1 MGNLG
6 WTEMFFIAV
15 IALIVFGPRRLPEM
29 GKKLGRVMAQLRQ
42 ASDQFKN
49 AWENEVEKDGGL
61 QDLRKLKDDLNP
73 IKKFKDD
80 LNPINMLTK
89 SPSSST
95 SSSNNE
101 STTLSDN
108 NLETANVLE
117 SSIQTESNNIT
128 NTQTPDISSNE
139 INPEIFTPPV
149 GVVERTKPTSI
160 IANNLAPVATVDP
173 PSQVDETQQSISLTK

>member
-73 IKKFKDD
+73 IKKLKDD
-80 LNPINMLTK
+80 LNPMNMLTK
-89 SPSSST
+89 SSTNSST
-95 SSSNNE
+95 SSNNE
-101 STTLSDN
+101 PITSLDNTLQTT
-108 NLETANVLE
+108 NVLE
-117 SSIQTESNNIT
+117 SSGQTEPSNIT
-128 NTQTPDISSNE
+128 NIEAPNIANNE
-139 INPEIFTPPV
+139 INTEIFSPPI
-149 GVVERTKPTSI
+149 GVVERSKPIST
-160 IANNLAPVATVDP
+160 IASNLAPIAISDS
-173 PSQVDETQQSISLTK
+173 PSPVEENQQSISLTK

>member
-73 IKKFKDD
+73 IKKLKDD
-80 LNPINMLTK
+80 LNPMNMLTK
-89 SPSSST
+89 SSS

-101 STTLSDN
+101 PIENTLQTT
-108 NLETANVLE
+108 NVLE
-117 SSIQTESNNIT
+117 SSTQTESSNMTSIETSNIS
-128 NTQTPDISSNE
+128 NNE
-139 INPEIFTPPV
+139 INPEIFTPPI
-149 GVVERTKPTSI
+149 GVVERTKPIST

-173 PSQVDETQQSISLTK
+173 PSQVEENQQSISLTK

>member
-73 IKKFKDD
+73 IKKLKDD
-80 LNPINMLTK
+80 LNPMNMLTK
-89 SPSSST
+89 NPSNSS
-95 SSSNNE
+95 SSSNND
-101 STTLSDN
+101 STTLSNN
-108 NLETANVLE
+108 NLETANILE
-117 SSIQTESNNIT
+117 SSTQTESNNIASIE
-128 NTQTPDISSNE
+128 TPNISNNE
-139 INPEIFTPPV
+139 INPEIFSPPI
-149 GVVERTKPTSI
+149 GVVERTKPSTT

-173 PSQVDETQQSISLTK
+173 TSQVEENQQSISLTK